1 MISSEYTSRVF
12 SEQWA
17 APLCYIRLQIVLRRP
32 ITIGSVL
39 DLSFYPCRPY
49 YFGFD
54 EICAFTITQ
63 H

>member
-39 DLSFYPCRPY
+39 DLSFFHAAR
-49 YFGFD
+49 
-54 EICAFTITQ
+54 ITLASTKFAPLR
-63 H
+63 